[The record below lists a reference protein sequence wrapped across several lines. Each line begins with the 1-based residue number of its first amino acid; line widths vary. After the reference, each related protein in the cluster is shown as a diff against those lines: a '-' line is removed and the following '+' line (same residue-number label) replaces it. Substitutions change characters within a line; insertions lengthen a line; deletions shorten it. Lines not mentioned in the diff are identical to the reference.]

1 MKDGP
6 PLAGGVPPKAED
18 RRFNPF
24 VKQSVYRVRSL
35 GTQNEPTVTSGLFE
49 GFTNFGMGGEGVMMR
64 LADDHGDDKG
74 KLRVIPLHMVLH
86 IDVLEQK
93 EEDEEKQDEG
103 HPVSYS

>member
-1 MKDGP
+1 MKDRP
-6 PLAGGVPPKAED
+6 TLATGVPAKEED

-24 VKQSVYRVRSL
+24 VKESVYRIRSL
-35 GTQNEPTVTSGLFE
+35 GTQNEPTLTTGVFQ

-64 LADDHGDDKG
+64 LGADHGEDKE

-93 EEDEEKQDEG
+93 EEDEKKQDEG